1 MSVTTSILNNMYNMG
16 FIGDQDMAQFSTTN
30 NQYEF
35 KLRRENYNLW
45 ATDTSYKY
53 KCIIDIYNKITNN
66 LIVSLILSEE
76 DVRILLDCYTQM
88 DGFGMQNITVPELKP
103 YSANG
108 NFYYII
114 LEAVRIDKLHNIY
127 CDLGNRWFTVKEY
140 NPMLNQAVDIVSIEM
155 DVSEMEE
162 LMDIIYFIFI
172 IDIESNKMLPA
183 NIGPSEYTTYGE
195 IKYGIY

>member
-1 MSVTTSILNNMYNMG
+1 MNLENNILYSMYNMG
-16 FIGDQDMAQFSTTN
+16 VIEDEDMAQFSTID

-35 KLRRENYNLW
+35 KLRRENYQLW
-45 ATDTSYKY
+45 STDTSYKY
-53 KCIIDIYNKITNN
+53 KCIIDIYNKITDN
-66 LIVSLILSEE
+66 LLVSLILTEE
-76 DVRILLDCYTQM
+76 DVKNLLDCYTQM
-88 DGFGMQNITVPELKP
+88 DGYGMQNIMVPQLKP
-103 YSANG
+103 YCANG

-114 LEAVRIDKLHNIY
+114 LEAYRIDKLNDIM

-140 NPMLNQAVDIVSIEM
+140 NPMLNQAVDIVSIQM

-172 IDIESNKMLPA
+172 IDIESNKLLPA
-183 NIGPSEYTTYGE
+183 NIGPSEYTAYGE